1 MYGNPFPQGS
11 GIYVEEEAERLLT
24 AIGGR
29 GLWGH
34 SVFKIQQGWYIF
46 ELAESTTGHIIFAKA
61 QNRKTPGT
69 EEQKWA

>member
-29 GLWGH
+29 GL
-34 SVFKIQQGWYIF
+34 
-46 ELAESTTGHIIFAKA
+46 
-61 QNRKTPGT
+61 
-69 EEQKWA
+69 